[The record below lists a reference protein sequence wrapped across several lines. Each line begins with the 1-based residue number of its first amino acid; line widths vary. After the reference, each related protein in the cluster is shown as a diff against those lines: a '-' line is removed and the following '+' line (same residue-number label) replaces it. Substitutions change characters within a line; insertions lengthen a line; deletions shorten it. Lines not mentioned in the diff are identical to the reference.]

1 MALKTALTV
10 IFVAFLCFAITHTNN
25 ESWLTAWFLL
35 FFFAGVPLS
44 LLVLKDLLAVVV
56 SRWIGS
62 SQLLLHVCA
71 IFAAIV
77 GYGVGYMAVST
88 QHEKAHLHQLLVL
101 IFPLAV
107 YAVPLLMVF
116 HGMPLSRVKEFYFKT
131 NTGDDKSD

>member
-1 MALKTALTV
+1 MEMALKTALTV

-71 IFAAIV
+71 MPNLRVKCDKHPAA
-77 GYGVGYMAVST
+77 YGV
-88 QHEKAHLHQLLVL
+88 
-101 IFPLAV
+101 IFG
-107 YAVPLLMVF
+107 F
-116 HGMPLSRVKEFYFKT
+116 
-131 NTGDDKSD
+131 SDY